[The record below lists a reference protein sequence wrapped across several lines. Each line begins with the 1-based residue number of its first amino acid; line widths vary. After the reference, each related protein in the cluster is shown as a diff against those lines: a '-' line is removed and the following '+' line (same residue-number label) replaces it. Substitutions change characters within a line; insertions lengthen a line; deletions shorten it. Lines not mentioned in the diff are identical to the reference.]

1 MHVAIIMDGNR
12 RWADSH
18 QIQTF
23 LGHQGGVQTLE
34 KILKICPKMGVQ
46 TLTVYALSSDN
57 LVKRTEKEISKIL
70 EIMAKSIISKKQ
82 QLIGDNVRV
91 RILGRLSG
99 LPLKLQESF
108 VDLIDKTKNCT
119 KCVLQICLDY
129 SGRDEIVQ
137 AVNTLLLNKIEITS
151 ENLDK
156 ILDYPQVDLLIRSG
170 GEQRLSNFL
179 PLKLTY
185 SELYFTDTL
194 WPDFDQKEFQSAIE
208 WYTNRQRRFG
218 K

>member
-18 QIQTF
+18 RIQTF

-57 LVKRTEKEISKIL
+57 LVKRTEQEISKIL

-99 LPLKLQESF
+99 LPLKLQESC

-119 KCVLQICLDY
+119 KCVLQICLNY

-137 AVNTLLLNKIEITS
+137 AVNTLLLNKIEVTCES
-151 ENLDK
+151 LDQ